1 MPQHLPPLLLPALE
15 KNNNNIP
22 NQATPYQRLRRFIMW
37 TFPIFIAV
45 ASCLGFGVLAHYF
58 HQFVQW
64 WSYQSWYPPTENQ
77 IQLQANVVT
86 QVVNGPVI
94 TSVSILFATL
104 SSMTI
109 SSLYE
114 RQIVIRKCYA
124 LELRSLR
131 LLHMGIQA
139 IPSELEVARRMG
151 EDLLVQYTQ
160 QLFQESRG
168 GGGSGPTRNNDLYY
182 EKETVVEEQGF
193 LRDSSG
199 DGHLM
204 ALLNWSND
212 LLLPQRPPDSSSN
225 SSSNNKSTKKTHP
238 SPPPPAAIVGQIQ
251 SVLSTLLSQRHLR
264 SLALST
270 VFPIVHWL
278 TLTFLAAAIG
288 ISFLVA
294 TDQQDFIFL
303 HGFPIRI
310 LWGVLMGSFTS
321 LAILCYDLYSI
332 YDGAYMA
339 FTTSA

>member
-1 MPQHLPPLLLPALE
+1 MPQLPPRLSE
-15 KNNNNIP
+15 VENNNQH
-22 NQATPYQRLRRFIMW
+22 QATPYQRLRRFVMW

-45 ASCLGFGVLAHYF
+45 ASCLGFGVLARYF

-114 RQIVIRKCYA
+114 RQIVIRKCYE

-131 LLHMGIQA
+131 MLHMWIHA
-139 IPSELEVARRMG
+139 IPSERQVARAIG

-160 QLFQESRG
+160 QLFQESRDG
-168 GGGSGPTRNNDLYY
+168 GPTRNNDLFY
-182 EKETVVEEQGF
+182 EKVGGEEQGM
-193 LRDSSG
+193 LRDPSG

-204 ALLNWSND
+204 ALMNWSND
-212 LLLPQRPPDSSSN
+212 LLLFQRPPDSSS
-225 SSSNNKSTKKTHP
+225 SNNNYSKSTKKTPPPPP
-238 SPPPPAAIVGQIQ
+238 SPPPPPAAIVGQIQ

-270 VFPIVHWL
+270 VFPLVHWL

-332 YDGAYMA
+332 YDGAYLA
-339 FTTSA
+339 FTTSV